1 MGFNQ
6 FSTGF
11 VLGAVITGLAALLF
25 TRCPRPLAG
34 ERPVSED
41 AGNGKVYDF
50 RKAVGT

>member
-25 TRCPRPLAG
+25 ARCPRPSLAG
-34 ERPVSED
+34 ERPVSDDTGLRVVKRTE
-41 AGNGKVYDF
+41 AT
-50 RKAVGT
+50 A